1 MTPVYIEL
9 PLPQISINGT
19 NKTELVS
26 QQLAVIGALRLVS
39 EAMTEAAPNGRDYQ
53 YRPDQL
59 NVAIAAWTERQAMI
73 VNLRRDLEKHA
84 EAIDALPGK

>member
-53 YRPDQL
+53 HRPHEYQ
-59 NVAIAAWTERQAMI
+59 AACDAWIERQAFI
-73 VNLRRDLEKHA
+73 IWLWRDLEKHA